1 MTSGLCAFIY
11 LFTWLLWGS
20 KVCEDPAVDAGPKL
34 WHARSTQKTGNLG
47 WKASRWPL
55 LGHEELWKR
64 ATLFSILCLSSFFGN
79 KKPSSIIFHFHRA
92 LHTLSCQVER
102 CNSTNKTVESINEL
116 NTRSLHILIICVTI
130 SLWPFSMGIYLMYS
144 CKEMFCTEGGKN
156 VHLFK
161 KLPPGRRYKQ
171 RFFLSSPYYFPEHTV
186 ISSIF
191 HAYGHECL
199 TLPCLCVNK
208 KEISWLKFSLE
219 E

>member
-1 MTSGLCAFIY
+1 MCCTCQAL
-11 LFTWLLWGS
+11 TWDL
-20 KVCEDPAVDAGPKL
+20 E
-34 WHARSTQKTGNLG
+34 REQ
-47 WKASRWPL
+47 RQ
-55 LGHEELWKR
+55 
-64 ATLFSILCLSSFFGN
+64 LSSVCRTLYG
-79 KKPSSIIFHFHRA
+79 
-92 LHTLSCQVER
+92 LSCVTFKGASQPSR
-102 CNSTNKTVESINEL
+102 TVESINEH
-116 NTRSLHILIICVTI
+116 NPGSLHILIICVTI
-130 SLWPFSMGIYLMYS
+130 SLWPFSMGIHLMYS

>member
-1 MTSGLCAFIY
+1 M
-11 LFTWLLWGS
+11 
-20 KVCEDPAVDAGPKL
+20 
-34 WHARSTQKTGNLG
+34 GNMG
-47 WKASRWPL
+47 WEASRWPL
-55 LGHEELWKR
+55 LGRGELR
-64 ATLFSILCLSSFFGN
+64 ERVTLLSILWLSSFFGSD
-79 KKPSSIIFHFHRA
+79 KPNSVVFHFCSVS
-92 LHTLSCQVER
+92 HTLSCFKLKGAPQPNR
-102 CNSTNKTVESINEL
+102 TVESINDL
-116 NTRSLHILIICVTI
+116 NMRSLHILIICVTI
-130 SLWPFSMGIYLMYS
+130 SLWPFSLGIYLMYS

-208 KEISWLKFSLE
+208 KEISWLKISLE
-219 E
+219 D